1 MDSLYTIVQQIDEN
15 STTAVYRAVH
25 KENQENVILK
35 VFNKS
40 SMTPELLTFHQDGSR
55 DIDFYVPNEFVFLER
70 LQHIKN
76 CVRMLDFINDEE
88 NDRWIIVLEDLEA
101 HGYVNLAHELG
112 RCNTSLDEKTVAWIL
127 RELILTVIEIHGC
140 NIVHCDIK
148 PDNIFFDRINYR
160 LKLIDFNLASEI
172 RPGNKIL
179 GPPGCTPDYAPPE
192 VLIKRQPWTPASE
205 VWSIGCTAFV
215 LLCRRFPF
223 ENPWMCDSSVPNY
236 PQSTNRSEYDFH
248 PREDTKRLYHS
259 LNPLKVF
266 KGRRIMQMENNKPVL
281 SPKAKD
287 FLLVCI
293 CRCPKRRASTESL
306 LKHPFLARIN
316 HIYGKQT
323 SHLSSNSS
331 VTIMVS

>member
-1 MDSLYTIVQQIDEN
+1 
-15 STTAVYRAVH
+15 
-25 KENQENVILK
+25 
-35 VFNKS
+35 
-40 SMTPELLTFHQDGSR
+40 
-55 DIDFYVPNEFVFLER
+55 
-70 LQHIKN
+70 
-76 CVRMLDFINDEE
+76 MLDFINDEE

-215 LLCRRFPF
+215 FCADGFLSKTHGCAILLCRII
-223 ENPWMCDSSVPNY
+223 
-236 PQSTNRSEYDFH
+236 
-248 PREDTKRLYHS
+248 LS
-259 LNPLKVF
+259 LPIDQNMISIHVKTP
-266 KGRRIMQMENNKPVL
+266 
-281 SPKAKD
+281 KD
-287 FLLVCI
+287 FI
-293 CRCPKRRASTESL
+293 IR
-306 LKHPFLARIN
+306 
-316 HIYGKQT
+316 
-323 SHLSSNSS
+323 
-331 VTIMVS
+331 